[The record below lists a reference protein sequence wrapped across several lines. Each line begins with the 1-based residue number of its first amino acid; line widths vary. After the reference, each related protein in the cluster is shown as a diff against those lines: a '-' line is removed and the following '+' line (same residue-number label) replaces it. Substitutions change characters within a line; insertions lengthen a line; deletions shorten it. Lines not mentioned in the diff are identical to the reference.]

1 MYVLQKLLT
10 IFLAQWNIQ
19 SHFTKLQIPLK
30 VTPITQQI
38 EYVWVNL
45 ELARCTVFISVLF
58 YVNMWRIYVFNRP
71 QLQLSNICCI
81 ALNASLCSSLE
92 HVLAFKMCSMKNI
105 CVQVLHTGS
114 VQYYRTR
121 SMCSISVALLVFKL
135 CSIPEHMFLNTCKRS
150 VPSDQLVFFLV
161 KPYSTWC
168 LNSVL
173 SPLTLWCSIL
183 QNTFKAFNIC
193 CDFGV
198 QNLNTHFYSVVF
210 DLFCI
215 SG

>member
-1 MYVLQKLLT
+1 MYSICMIHSVLILNVPMFKRRTHKLSEQMFKRCST
-10 IFLAQWNIQ
+10 NKTPVFIYERN
-19 SHFTKLQIPLK
+19 S
-30 VTPITQQI
+30 VTCVQFKCLMFQI
-38 EYVWVNL
+38 EHLQGV
-45 ELARCTVFISVLF
+45 EPVFAF
-58 YVNMWRIYVFNRP
+58 
-71 QLQLSNICCI
+71 NICCI

-121 SMCSISVALLVFKL
+121 SRCSISVALLVFKL

-161 KPYSTWC
+161 KPFSTWC
-168 LNSVL
+168 SNSVL

-193 CDFGV
+193 CDFGF
-198 QNLNTHFYSVVF
+198 QMVF
-210 DLFCI
+210 
-215 SG
+215 

>member
-1 MYVLQKLLT
+1 MNTTVLHVFNFKCLMY
-10 IFLAQWNIQ
+10 
-19 SHFTKLQIPLK
+19 
-30 VTPITQQI
+30 QI
-38 EYVWVNL
+38 EHRQGV
-45 ELARCTVFISVLF
+45 EPVFAF
-58 YVNMWRIYVFNRP
+58 
-71 QLQLSNICCI
+71 NICCI
-81 ALNASLCSSLE
+81 AFNASLCSSLE

-114 VQYYRTR
+114 VQYYRTSSR
-121 SMCSISVALLVFKL
+121 CSISVALLVFKL

-161 KPYSTWC
+161 KPFSTWC
-168 LNSVL
+168 SNSVL

-198 QNLNTHFYSVVF
+198 QMVFETLTPIFTVLYSIYF
-210 DLFCI
+210 AFSGKIHMNNSLFKLKSFTNAPLKI
-215 SG
+215 F

>member
-1 MYVLQKLLT
+1 MNTTVLHVFNFKCPM
-10 IFLAQWNIQ
+10 F
-19 SHFTKLQIPLK
+19 
-30 VTPITQQI
+30 QI
-38 EYVWVNL
+38 EHRQGV
-45 ELARCTVFISVLF
+45 EPVFAF
-58 YVNMWRIYVFNRP
+58 
-71 QLQLSNICCI
+71 NICCI

-121 SMCSISVALLVFKL
+121 SRCSISVALLVFKL

-161 KPYSTWC
+161 KPFSTWC
-168 LNSVL
+168 SNSVL

-193 CDFGV
+193 CDLAF
-198 QNLNTHFYSVVF
+198 SW
-210 DLFCI
+210 C
-215 SG
+215 SKS

>member
-1 MYVLQKLLT
+1 MYSICMIHSVLILNVPMFKRRTHKLSEQMFKRCST
-10 IFLAQWNIQ
+10 NR
-19 SHFTKLQIPLK
+19 
-30 VTPITQQI
+30 TPVFIYEQNMFQI
-38 EYVWVNL
+38 EHRQGV
-45 ELARCTVFISVLF
+45 EPVFAF
-58 YVNMWRIYVFNRP
+58 
-71 QLQLSNICCI
+71 NICCI

-121 SMCSISVALLVFKL
+121 SRCSISVALLVFKL

-161 KPYSTWC
+161 KPFSTWC
-168 LNSVL
+168 SNSVL

-183 QNTFKAFNIC
+183 QNTIKAFNIC

-198 QNLNTHFYSVVF
+198 QMVF
-210 DLFCI
+210 
-215 SG
+215 

>member
-1 MYVLQKLLT
+1 MNKTVLHVFNFKCLM
-10 IFLAQWNIQ
+10 F
-19 SHFTKLQIPLK
+19 
-30 VTPITQQI
+30 QI
-38 EYVWVNL
+38 EHRQGV
-45 ELARCTVFISVLF
+45 EPVFAF
-58 YVNMWRIYVFNRP
+58 
-71 QLQLSNICCI
+71 NICCI

-114 VQYYRTR
+114 VQVLHTGSVQVLHTGSVQYYRTR
-121 SMCSISVALLVFKL
+121 SRCSISVALLVFKL

-161 KPYSTWC
+161 KPFSAWC
-168 LNSVL
+168 SNSVL

-198 QNLNTHFYSVVF
+198 QMVF
-210 DLFCI
+210 
-215 SG
+215 